1 MGKNPDGRSAT
12 ARMSGAP
19 ARQRLS
25 EKEAA
30 MEWVGTILAYSLF
43 FGGIAL
49 VAFILL
55 RWIEAARDLHPRH

>member
-1 MGKNPDGRSAT
+1 MRKNPDGRSAT
-12 ARMSGAP
+12 ARMPRAP

-30 MEWVGTILAYSLF
+30 MEWVGTILAYALF

-49 VAFILL
+49 VVFILL

>member
-1 MGKNPDGRSAT
+1 MP
-12 ARMSGAP
+12 GAP
-19 ARQRLS
+19 AWQRLS

-30 MEWVGTILAYSLF
+30 MEWVGTILAYALF

-49 VAFILL
+49 VVFILL